1 MYKQG
6 NISWQATRTTTII
19 LQKLL
24 LLFWTARQ
32 WYWLFFINCDVE
44 PSVKWTR
51 WILSSWTAS
60 SWKKV
65 FLKCPLQVLN
75 YFMLCSSIW
84 LAGKWFQH
92 FKKDAMI
99 FYYEFWDKSTERVF
113 NYAVQISPTKKSC
126 SFVLI
131 LFQFVMNCNEAFK
144 IFTTN
149 KLLVMLQL
157 LRALVSKKASQ
168 ILRCHIQLINRN
180 VNDKIYN

>member
-1 MYKQG
+1 M
-6 NISWQATRTTTII
+6 S
-19 LQKLL
+19 LL
-24 LLFWTARQ
+24 LTFL
-32 WYWLFFINCDVE
+32 INFDVE
-44 PSVKWTR
+44 HCVKWMR

-65 FLKCPLQVLN
+65 FFSALCKYLII
-75 YFMLCSSIW
+75 LCSVAQFDKQGNDFSTMLW
-84 LAGKWFQH
+84 S
-92 FKKDAMI
+92 
-99 FYYEFWDKSTERVF
+99 FYYEFWDKSAEGVF

-157 LRALVSKKASQ
+157 LQALVSKKASQ
-168 ILRCHIQLINRN
+168 ILRCHIQLLYRD